1 MSNSIE
7 YLLMEFGL
15 SGLEAE
21 AYLAVLAEPDSTGY
35 RISQLLG
42 KPAPNIYKALDSL
55 VNKGAVLAVE
65 GGKSRTFTAV
75 PVREQVGKR
84 TRRLEELASDIESDL
99 ERMRKPLSEEGVYKL
114 TSVHQVLAKAEEMI
128 DNASDTIIAD
138 ADDNPMAKLSDFFGR
153 ASGRGVHV
161 LLHGRTPRD
170 IRGCEFISS
179 VTEGWKGDMLVLV
192 KDATEYLVAFMSG
205 DMRSLMQG
213 VWSRN
218 FIAPCLYRSY
228 MVKALFYRVAM
239 MMGDGVSSLGDIR
252 TELMRLWK
260 KWGYLGPGR
269 EALIR
274 VLEEGIRSGRESR

>member
-1 MSNSIE
+1 MSNSVE
-7 YLLMEFGL
+7 YLLMEFGF

-35 RISQLLG
+35 RISQVLG

-55 VNKGAVLAVE
+55 VSKGAVLADE

-84 TRRLEELASDIESDL
+84 TRHLEELASDIENDL
-99 ERMRKPLSEEGVYKL
+99 DRMRKPLSEEGVYKL

-128 DNASDTIIAD
+128 DNAAETLVTD
-138 ADDNPMAKLSDFFGR
+138 ADDKPMARLSDHFRR
-153 ASGRGVHV
+153 ASARGVHV
-161 LLHGRTPRD
+161 LLHGRSRMD
-170 IRGCEFISS
+170 IRGCEFIGS

-192 KDATEYLVAFMSG
+192 KDSTEYLVAFMSG
-205 DMRSLMQG
+205 DMRSLIQG

-239 MMGDGVSSLGDIR
+239 MMGDGKSTLGDLQA
-252 TELMRLWK
+252 ELLRLWK
-260 KWGYLGPGR
+260 KWGYVGPGR
-269 EALIR
+269 EALIS
-274 VLEEGIRSGRESR
+274 VLEKGMRSGRESS